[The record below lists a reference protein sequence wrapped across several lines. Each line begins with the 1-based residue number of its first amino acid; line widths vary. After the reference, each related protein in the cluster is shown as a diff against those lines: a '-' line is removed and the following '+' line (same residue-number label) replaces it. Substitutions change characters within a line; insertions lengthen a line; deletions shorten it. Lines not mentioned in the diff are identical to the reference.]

1 MEAPQLYT
9 EKSIFGYDFRLDFLR
24 TASNRLGDW
33 PILLTKRAQSVIN
46 KYQNRVM
53 FQKQIIR
60 CIIRSLAKHKRTAM
74 DEKYNF
80 QRRISFFAW
89 QLEK

>member
-1 MEAPQLYT
+1 MEAPQLHT
-9 EKSIFGYDFRLDFLR
+9 EKSILGYDFRLDFLR
-24 TASNRLGDW
+24 TASNRLADW
-33 PILLTKRAQSVIN
+33 PILLTKRAQSVMN
-46 KYQNRVM
+46 KYQNGVM
-53 FQKQIIR
+53 FQKQIIG
-60 CIIRSLAKHKRTAM
+60 CKIRSLAEHKRAAV